1 YLLIFII
8 CYYQFNIFSKM
19 QLVMLKSYNLYQVC
33 YAFHSCYIFLNLME
47 LQLAQTMIFTIEEIN
62 NNTYLLPDLSVGYK
76 IYSDCSSVTLAT
88 DAAMA
93 LVNDPN
99 EETFFNNHC
108 EKTSTV
114 HALIGLSE
122 SPLSISVATVIAPFR
137 IPMISYFATCAC
149 LSNRKEFPT
158 FFRTIPSDYYQSKA
172 LAQLVKHF
180 GWTWIGV
187 IRSDNEYGINGMAT
201 FIETVQLEGV
211 CIDYVAVISRNNP
224 RERYLETVNSI
235 KQSTSKV
242 IVAFTSSVDLESL
255 IQEILIQNITGL
267 QWVGSEGWISNIKLA
282 TNETY
287 RILGG
292 AIGFATSNAE
302 IPGLKEF
309 LINLHPS
316 ENHGSSILEE
326 VWESIFNC
334 SLTLKNGTDMNN
346 LCEKTDTLSQV
357 NNLYTD
363 VSDLR
368 IANNVYKGVYALV
381 HAVHDIFICGKSKM
395 TQNNCKII
403 NNMKFNCF
411 YHLSLKRVN
420 FTTKQGE
427 NVYFDDNGD
436 PATHYELLNWQ
447 VNAEGLIQFVTVG
460 IYDASLPE
468 GKQLKINNSSIIW
481 AGSQNEMP
489 KSECSK
495 SCKPGTYKAIQQG
508 RPICCFD
515 CIPCADGEISNDV
528 EFLTYGEI
536 MGVILTVFTLLGA
549 CLTVSVAFV
558 FFCHRKTPIVRANNS
573 ELSFLLLFSLTLC
586 FLCSLTFIGQPS
598 DWSCILR
605 HTVFGITFVMCVS
618 CILAKTIVVLMAFNA
633 TRPGANVMKWFG
645 PLRQRLSVFILTFIQ
660 AFMCTV
666 WLITSPP
673 FFSSNIKSYKHK
685 VIFECDLGSTVA
697 FYIMLGYI
705 GVLSALC
712 FMLSFLARKL
722 PDNFNEAKFIT
733 FSMIIF
739 CAVWLTFIPAYISS
753 PGKYTVAVEIFAI
766 LASSFALLF
775 CIFTPKCYII
785 LLKPEQNTKKSVIG
799 KKLE

>member
-1 YLLIFII
+1 MQISILLMALLTRAQEPFCRSLSKSVLPVFSNDGDII
-8 CYYQFNIFSKM
+8 IGGIFS
-19 QLVMLKSYNLYQVC
+19 
-33 YAFHSCYIFLNLME
+33 FHNNNILLTYSFYSLNLME
-47 LQLAQTMIFTIEEIN
+47 FQFAQTMIFAIEEIN
-62 NNTYLLPDLSVGYK
+62 NNTALLPDLSLGYK
-76 IYSDCSSVTLAT
+76 IYGDCSSVNLAM
-88 DAAMA
+88 AATMA
-93 LVNDPN
+93 LVNDEN
-99 EETFFNNHC
+99 EEIVSGSNC
-108 EKTSTV
+108 KKSSTIY
-114 HALIGLSE
+114 ALIGLSE
-122 SPLSISVATVIAPFR
+122 SPLIMLKVMYHFLLSQV
-137 IPMISYFATCAC
+137 SYFATCAC
-149 LSNRKEFPT
+149 LSNRNEYPT
-158 FFRTIPSDYYQSKA
+158 FFRTIPSDYHQSKA
-172 LAQLVKHF
+172 LAKLVKQF

-187 IRSDNEYGINGMAT
+187 IQSDNDYGIYGTAT
-201 FIETVQLEGV
+201 FIEAVQMEGV
-211 CIDYVAVISRNNP
+211 CIEYTAAISRYNP
-224 RERYLETVNSI
+224 LEQYHETVNII

-242 IVAFTSSVDLESL
+242 IIAFTSFIDLEIL
-255 IQEILIQNITGL
+255 IQEIALQNITGL
-267 QWVGSEGWISNIKLA
+267 QWIGSEGWISNVKLPA
-282 TNETY
+282 NEMY

-292 AIGFATSNAE
+292 ALGFAITNAV

-309 LINLHPS
+309 LSNIHPS
-316 ENHGSSILEE
+316 DTPANSVMDDDI
-326 VWESIFNC
+326 
-334 SLTLKNGTDMNN
+334 NN
-346 LCEKTDTLSQV
+346 Q
-357 NNLYTD
+357 YTD

-368 IANNVYKGVYALV
+368 IAKNIYKGMYAIA
-381 HAVHDIFICGKSKM
+381 HALHDMSICRTAEW
-395 TQNNCKII
+395 TQNECI
-403 NNMKFNCF
+403 NIWKTRPWQVRTMYIF
-411 YHLSLKRVN
+411 
-420 FTTKQGE
+420 
-427 NVYFDDNGD
+427 FDGNGD
-436 PATHYELLNWQ
+436 TVAQYELLNWQ
-447 VNAEGLIQFVTVG
+447 INQEGVIQLVPVG
-460 IYDASLPE
+460 IYDYLSLFFPISF
-468 GKQLKINNSSIIW
+468 KVPRSV
-481 AGSQNEMP
+481 
-489 KSECSK
+489 CSK
-495 SCKPGTYKAIQQG
+495 SCTPGTFKAAQKG
-508 RPICCFD
+508 RPSCCYD
-515 CIPCADGEISNDV
+515 CILCADGEISNTTDSIECLKCPEEYRSNEERDKCILKDV
-528 EFLTYGEI
+528 EFLTFGEI

-685 VIFECDLGSTVA
+685 VIFECDLGSTVD

-733 FSMIIF
+733 FSMLIF

-799 KKLE
+799 KNKAAMSKTKFHLIWQS